1 MADERD
7 DGMSLDGRPNE
18 RAVGAVSMSLEEKL
32 YRVRYEVDSNHPH
45 IRLDEAVCRNCTDR
59 ICTFICPA
67 RVYVPSSEDLNIIQV
82 HHENCLECGTC
93 RVACTREGVRWE
105 YPNGGMGVKYRFG

>member
-1 MADERD
+1 MTE
-7 DGMSLDGRPNE
+7 E
-18 RAVGAVSMSLEEKL
+18 TRAEGQLGQLATSLEEKL
-32 YRVRYEVDSNHPH
+32 YRVRYEVDSDRPH
-45 IRLDEAVCRNCTDR
+45 IRLEETICRECKER

-67 RVYVPSSEDLNIIQV
+67 RVYVPSPEDPDRIQV

-93 RVACTREGVRWE
+93 RVACVREGIHWE